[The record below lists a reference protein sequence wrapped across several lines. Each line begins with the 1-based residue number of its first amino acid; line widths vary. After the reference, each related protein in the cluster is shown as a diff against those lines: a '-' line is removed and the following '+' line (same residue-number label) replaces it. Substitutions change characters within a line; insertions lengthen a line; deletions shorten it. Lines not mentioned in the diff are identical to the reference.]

1 MADENAMAKRG
12 KALEEE
18 YFHRKEK
25 ELKEKLRQ
33 RRAAETQLN
42 ELADATGNPNEE
54 VLKTLQELGYTRD
67 TVALFHY
74 VPLINVAWA
83 DGKVSRQERE
93 LILEAAR
100 AHGIAEGSAADKQLI
115 DWIENRPSE
124 EFFDQTLRIMG
135 ALLETTPRAD
145 GTVGSQGVLD
155 EAKRLAEASGGIL
168 GFGSKISAEE
178 QALLNRIAAALGKV
192 AEQRDS

>member
-1 MADENAMAKRG
+1 MADDNAMAKRG

-25 ELKEKLRQ
+25 ELIEKLRQ
-33 RRAAETQLN
+33 RRAAEAQLN
-42 ELADATGNPNEE
+42 ELSEAIGNPDEE
-54 VLKTLQELGYTRD
+54 ILKTLQELGYTRD

-100 AHGIAEGSAADKQLI
+100 LHGVTQGSAAEKQLI
-115 DWIENRPSE
+115 DWMDNRPSE
-124 EFFDQTLRIMG
+124 EFFEHTLRIVG
-135 ALLETTPRAD
+135 DLLQTTPRGD
-145 GTVGSQGVLD
+145 GRVGSHGVLD
-155 EAKRLAEASGGIL
+155 DCTQVAEASGGIL
-168 GFGSKISAEE
+168 GFGSKISDEE
-178 QALLNRIAAALGKV
+178 QALLERIAAALGKP
-192 AEQRDS
+192 AGS

>member
-1 MADENAMAKRG
+1 MADDNAMAKRG

-33 RRAAETQLN
+33 RRAAEAQMS
-42 ELADATGNPNEE
+42 ELAEATGNPNEE

-74 VPLINVAWA
+74 VPLLHVAWA

-93 LILEAAR
+93 LIVEAAR
-100 AHGIAEGSAADKQLI
+100 THGISEGSAADKQLS
-115 DWIENRPSE
+115 DWIDNRPSE
-124 EFFDQTLRIMG
+124 EFFEQTLRIMG
-135 ALLETTPRAD
+135 ALLDTTPRAD
-145 GTVGSQGVLD
+145 GTVGSQGMLD

-168 GFGSKISAEE
+168 GFGSKISPEE
-178 QALLNRIAAALGKV
+178 QALLDRIAAALGKS
-192 AEQRDS
+192 AE

>member
-1 MADENAMAKRG
+1 MSDDNAMAKRG

-33 RRAAETQLN
+33 RRAAEAQLS
-42 ELADATGNPNEE
+42 ELAEATGNPNEE
-54 VLKTLQELGYTRD
+54 ILKTLQELGYTRD

-74 VPLINVAWA
+74 VPLLHVAWA
-83 DGKVSRQERE
+83 DGKVSRQERD
-93 LILEAAR
+93 LIVEAAR
-100 AHGIAEGSAADKQLI
+100 ARGITEGSAADKQLS
-115 DWIENRPSE
+115 DWIDNRPSE
-124 EFFDQTLRIMG
+124 EFFEQTLRIMG
-135 ALLETTPRAD
+135 AFLDTTPRAD

-168 GFGSKISAEE
+168 GFGNKISPEE
-178 QALLNRIAAALGKV
+178 QALLERIAAAIGKP
-192 AEQRDS
+192 AE

>member
-1 MADENAMAKRG
+1 MSDDNAMAKRG
-12 KALEEE
+12 KALEED
-18 YFHRKEK
+18 YFRRKEI

-33 RRAAETQLN
+33 RRAAEAQLN
-42 ELADATGNPNEE
+42 ELAEATGNPNEE
-54 VLKTLQELGYTRD
+54 ILKTLQELGYTRE
-67 TVALFHY
+67 TVGLFHY
-74 VPLINVAWA
+74 VPLLHVAWA

-100 AHGIAEGSAADKQLI
+100 AHGIAEGSAADKQLS

-124 EFFDQTLRIMG
+124 EFFEQTLRIMG

-178 QALLNRIAAALGKV
+178 QALLDRIAAALGKK
-192 AEQRDS
+192 

>member
-1 MADENAMAKRG
+1 MADDAMAKRG

-25 ELKEKLRQ
+25 ELREKLR
-33 RRAAETQLN
+33 RRRDQEAQLK
-42 ELADATGNPNEE
+42 ELAEATGNPNEE
-54 VLKTLQELGYTRD
+54 ILKTLQELGYTRD

-74 VPLINVAWA
+74 VPLLHVAWA

-100 AHGIAEGSAADKQLI
+100 LHGVTEGSAADKQLI
-115 DWIENRPSE
+115 DWMNNRPSE
-124 EFFDQTLRIMG
+124 EFFEHTLRI
-135 ALLETTPRAD
+135 ARDLLETAPRGD
-145 GTVGSQGVLD
+145 GRTGSHGVVD
-155 EAKRLAEASGGIL
+155 DCTRLAEASGGIL

-178 QALLNRIAAALGKV
+178 QALLERIAAALGK
-192 AEQRDS
+192 AEDR